1 MGAIW
6 ETFTHCAASWTVFI
20 FYSITFLT
28 LITMAGIT
36 YFVTLYFTSLLG
48 TKEWLVFTCLAWR
61 AVCCMQREGL
71 VYVLIAFVHCCMG
84 GVSLR
89 VLYCVAGEVLYCHHA
104 LRLHCSCVP
113 VSFSTDQRGVY
124 LHPSDL
130 SVITGLI

>member
-20 FYSITFLT
+20 FYSITLLT

-89 VLYCVAGEVLYCHHA
+89 LLYCVSGEALVLSPAMLYAYTA
-104 LRLHCSCVP
+104 LAYLYLFRLIRGGCI
-113 VSFSTDQRGVY
+113 STLRIY
-124 LHPSDL
+124 P
-130 SVITGLI
+130 